1 MDNKSDEQLLIIQS
15 TIEANRQDSDDKTR
29 KLTGFLKEMIT

>member
-1 MDNKSDEQLLIIQS
+1 MDNKSDEQLLIIQY

-29 KLTGFLKEMIT
+29 KITGVLKAMIT

>member
-29 KLTGFLKEMIT
+29 KLIGVLKAMIT